1 MLEKY
6 KELGIHF
13 SLDDFASYSSSIEAL
28 GMLKTNRFNIDNKFC
43 KHIFNSKEALESI
56 NMIRFVA
63 DKFGLNATIKNIDDK
78 RTLEF
83 LLGLGFDKFQGNIF
97 SLALL
102 AKDAALFKFERPYL
116 HIKDYKNSENFK
128 LFKGLVVLK
137 ELANEVIANLNQ
149 DDKLAQSLKQKI
161 EDEIKNIGKF

>member
-1 MLEKY
+1 
-6 KELGIHF
+6 
-13 SLDDFASYSSSIEAL
+13 
-28 GMLKTNRFNIDNKFC
+28 
-43 KHIFNSKEALESI
+43 
-56 NMIRFVA
+56 MIRFVA

-97 SLALL
+97 SVALL
-102 AKDAALFKFERPYL
+102 AKDAASFKFERPYL
-116 HIKDYKNSENFK
+116 HIKDYKNSENFE

-137 ELANEVIANLNQ
+137 ELANEVITNLNQ

-161 EDEIKNIGKF
+161 EDEIKNIGKFNQEISINLSKLASSSDSGELYNLAMSIIKECDINLGFSKEIRVE

>member
-1 MLEKY
+1 
-6 KELGIHF
+6 
-13 SLDDFASYSSSIEAL
+13 
-28 GMLKTNRFNIDNKFC
+28 
-43 KHIFNSKEALESI
+43 
-56 NMIRFVA
+56 MIRFVA

-102 AKDAALFKFERPYL
+102 AKDAASFKFERPYL
-116 HIKDYKNSENFK
+116 HIKDYKNSENFE

-149 DDKLAQSLKQKI
+149 DDKLTQSLKQKI
-161 EDEIKNIGKF
+161 EDEIKNIGKFNQEISINLSKLASSSDSGELYNLAASIIKECDINLGFSKEIRVE